1 MWRNRPVAAGVQGA
15 MRRSF
20 AMLAVAVML
29 AACATPGGTTTPS
42 TPPSSGPSGSP
53 NASPPPSDDG
63 SGGIP
68 HPDGDEAVLV
78 VSSAGGFVPVDF
90 IVRAMPTFVMLGDG
104 RVFQQGAVPA
114 IFPGPPFA
122 PMSVRQLTP
131 DGVQQV
137 LRAVEQ
143 TGLFTQDLD
152 LRGAAG
158 MVADAPDTVFTLN
171 AAGRQVTIT
180 VYALGMLAPD
190 MEPPPGMSSAEVEAH
205 RLLSALLEG
214 LMTIDTAVTSDGWT
228 DDGWRAWE
236 PDAFRLYVRD
246 ASGEPP
252 DEGLPEDVRD
262 WPTDADPATFGD
274 EVALFGDGTR
284 CGAVDGEDGI
294 AWRTAL
300 AQASEITR
308 WTTDG
313 TDRWSVGVRPL
324 LPYEAVA
331 CPEPMG

>member
-1 MWRNRPVAAGVQGA
+1 
-15 MRRSF
+15 
-20 AMLAVAVML
+20 MLAVAVML
-29 AACATPGGTTTPS
+29 AACATPDGT
-42 TPPSSGPSGSP
+42 TPPST
-53 NASPPPSDDG
+53 PPSDDG

-114 IFPGPPFA
+114 IFPGPALQPLN
-122 PMSVRQLTP
+122 VRQLTP
-131 DGVQQV
+131 DGIQQV
-137 LRAVEQ
+137 LRAIEQ
-143 TGLFTQDLD
+143 TGLFTQDLE

-158 MVADAPDTVFTLN
+158 MVADASDTVFTLN

-205 RLLSALLEG
+205 RLLTALLDG
-214 LMTIDTAVTSDGWT
+214 LMMIDTSVTPDGWT
-228 DDGWRAWE
+228 DDGWRPWE

-246 ASGEPP
+246 VGGEPP
-252 DEGLPEDVRD
+252 DDTLPEDVQP
-262 WPTDADPATFGD
+262 WPIAADPATFGD
-274 EVALFGDGTR
+274 EVPLFGDGSR
-284 CGAVDGEDGI
+284 CGTVDGEDAI

-324 LPYEAVA
+324 LPFEAVA
-331 CPEPMG
+331 CPETMG